1 MPVVPG
7 IRMSVMRHANVARR
21 FDFRNPRA
29 DENTT
34 DV

>member
-7 IRMSVMRHANVARR
+7 IRISVMRHAKVASRL
-21 FDFRNPRA
+21 DFRNPCP